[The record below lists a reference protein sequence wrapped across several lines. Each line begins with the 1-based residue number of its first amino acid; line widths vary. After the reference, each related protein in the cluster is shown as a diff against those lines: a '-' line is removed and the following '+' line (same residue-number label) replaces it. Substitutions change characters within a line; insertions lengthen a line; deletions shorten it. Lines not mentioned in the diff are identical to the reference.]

1 MNGVFQSAVTGVYSV
16 GNDTYW
22 LNSGIIEE
30 EAGLKR
36 VVKENGEVNYY
47 YFVTSADKEANK
59 GKDLDFTPSKAV
71 KGNKEVE
78 NAKEVIK
85 ENFTIVNQ
93 SRVYKGR
100 GTSMYSNVYLD
111 VEAK

>member
-1 MNGVFQSAVTGVYSV
+1 M
-16 GNDTYW
+16 
-22 LNSGIIEE
+22 
-30 EAGLKR
+30 LKIR
-36 VVKENGEVNYY
+36 IT
-47 YFVTSADKEANK
+47 FVDDA
-59 GKDLDFTPSKAV
+59 

-85 ENFTIVNQ
+85 ENFIIVNQ

>member
-1 MNGVFQSAVTGVYSV
+1 M
-16 GNDTYW
+16 
-22 LNSGIIEE
+22 
-30 EAGLKR
+30 LKIR
-36 VVKENGEVNYY
+36 IT
-47 YFVTSADKEANK
+47 FVDDA
-59 GKDLDFTPSKAV
+59 
-71 KGNKEVE
+71 KGNE

>member
-1 MNGVFQSAVTGVYSV
+1 M
-16 GNDTYW
+16 
-22 LNSGIIEE
+22 
-30 EAGLKR
+30 LKIR
-36 VVKENGEVNYY
+36 IT
-47 YFVTSADKEANK
+47 FVDDA
-59 GKDLDFTPSKAV
+59 

-100 GTSMYSNVYLD
+100 GTSMYSNVYVD

>member
-1 MNGVFQSAVTGVYSV
+1 MATKYM
-16 GNDTYW
+16 
-22 LNSGIIEE
+22 
-30 EAGLKR
+30 LKIR
-36 VVKENGEVNYY
+36 IT
-47 YFVTSADKEANK
+47 FVDDA
-59 GKDLDFTPSKAV
+59 